1 MKNIPPPPPR
11 RRRRKSRPV
20 QSRRRLNR
28 RHRNGCTVTTTLKS
42 HRFHHP
48 FFVWASPLLKDLHP
62 KRDLFRLQNFI
73 RKSSS
78 SLPSKNSSSQTRN
91 RIVFNHKR
99 ENKDHANVATVNS
112 KCFPYARNLFQRFL
126 RSEIAERTLA

>member
-62 KRDLFRLQNFI
+62 KRDLFRLKNFI
-73 RKSSS
+73 RKSSA
-78 SLPSKNSSSQTRN
+78 LPSKNHPLKRVELFS
-91 RIVFNHKR
+91 IIR